1 MGKINDLTGHYLTEF
16 ENYVKLM
23 RKMNKNFSLTDDVIK
38 NFINT
43 ENEIFK
49 EMPEIY
55 LNDLEKSEIFKKIK
69 SNHEVHMDEGYA
81 ILSDYEHDYNWYQKL
96 KNSKNYKDNF
106 TGRYF
111 NYLKEKG
118 WASKVCETLDF
129 DTDKIISYI
138 GNPRETNNH
147 FAISGLV
154 VGDVQSGKTSNY
166 IGLMAKALD
175 SGYKVVLVLTGTVE
189 SLRRQTQV
197 RVEEGIVGCDAS
209 TGEWVGVGEDA
220 SKDRIT
226 PLSYTTRVKDFTG
239 GSDQTT
245 GLIIKDSN
253 PPLILILKKNV
264 PVLKKLYASIKR
276 LNTNNNESKINN
288 SLLIIDDE
296 ADNASINTNK
306 EDEDPTKIND
316 YITKILTLFERNTYI
331 GYTATPFANVFI
343 SYDSE
348 DEMLNNGLF
357 PRNFIYALN
366 SSSDYCG
373 CEKYFTNDNKNVVY
387 IDGDENEVI
396 MPMKHK
402 KDVEA
407 TELYPSLYRAIDEF
421 LLINAVRDLREVD
434 KNSHRSMMVNISR
447 FTNVQISV
455 AEKVKEYVDN
465 IKKEVKLTSRL
476 SAKVAEAN
484 NTIKKLKYEYEKLDI
499 KNANWEETRYI
510 LFDSIKN
517 IEVVSVNSSK
527 SANKLN
533 YDAKLK
539 DGYRVIAIGGL
550 ALSRGLTLEGLC
562 VSYFY
567 RNTCTYDVLMQMGR
581 WFGYRGDYEDLC
593 RIYITEK
600 SKNFYKE
607 IYEATKKLK
616 EDIYIMSKENKK
628 PEEYGI
634 RVMNNSSELGITAR
648 NKMRSAVVKK
658 DRSNFYDNFFETQ
671 YLSRDLKLN
680 EKNIISTFKLLDGIN
695 VNSKDKNVKNP
706 YFRNID
712 KKLIIKLLDEIDVS
726 PACTDF
732 DTMQLSNFIR
742 KCDEKVFDIL
752 IMSGNGKTYFE
763 YNRLNIKIPLVQR
776 TIDIRYDS
784 SIIRISGSRAHL
796 IGPADAKYG
805 LTDEQNALVVVT
817 KNAQDYMVK
826 GRNPL
831 LSLYFIEPKD
841 LNNSLLI
848 NDEDKKNCNDLI
860 DELSKYEHKFL
871 VAFCLMFPKKDNAIG
886 TVDIYVVNKDVNYYD
901 KMHDEDNKL
910 YFGEN
915 ENE

>member
-1 MGKINDLTGHYLTEF
+1 M
-16 ENYVKLM
+16 
-23 RKMNKNFSLTDDVIK
+23 
-38 NFINT
+38 
-43 ENEIFK
+43 
-49 EMPEIY
+49 
-55 LNDLEKSEIFKKIK
+55 
-69 SNHEVHMDEGYA
+69 
-81 ILSDYEHDYNWYQKL
+81 
-96 KNSKNYKDNF
+96 
-106 TGRYF
+106 
-111 NYLKEKG
+111 
-118 WASKVCETLDF
+118 
-129 DTDKIISYI
+129 
-138 GNPRETNNH
+138 
-147 FAISGLV
+147 
-154 VGDVQSGKTSNY
+154 
-166 IGLMAKALD
+166 
-175 SGYKVVLVLTGTVE
+175 
-189 SLRRQTQV
+189 
-197 RVEEGIVGCDAS
+197 
-209 TGEWVGVGEDA
+209 
-220 SKDRIT
+220 
-226 PLSYTTRVKDFTG
+226 
-239 GSDQTT
+239 
-245 GLIIKDSN
+245 
-253 PPLILILKKNV
+253 
-264 PVLKKLYASIKR
+264 
-276 LNTNNNESKINN
+276 
-288 SLLIIDDE
+288 IIDDE

-316 YITKILTLFERNTYI
+316 YITKILTLFERNSYI